1 MRTQHPILLL
11 AAVMAAGCF
20 SYQETS
26 LATVAPG
33 QSVRVR
39 ISPEEAD
46 RLVELRL
53 TDDRLVDG
61 VLVSNGGD
69 GLLLD
74 TTVGMSDPQ
83 RGTRALRQRIT
94 IPPGEIREVELKRV
108 NWLRTGALAGGVAVG
123 VGVVIAAALEGGGGK
138 DGPGGPDPSE
148 LVVPARLGFRLP
160 LRIF

>member
-1 MRTQHPILLL
+1 MRTLLPILLL
-11 AAVMAAGCF
+11 TALTTGGCF
-20 SYQETS
+20 SYQPTRLE
-26 LATVAPG
+26 TVAPG
-33 QSVRVR
+33 QAVRVR

-69 GLLLD
+69 GVLLD
-74 TTVGMSDPQ
+74 TQVGTTDPQ

-94 IPPGEIREVELKRV
+94 IPAGEIREVELKRV

-123 VGVVIAAALEGGGGK
+123 VGVVVAAALAGGGGK

-148 LVVPARLGFRLP
+148 LVVPRLGVRLP